1 MSRDPHRFRLTR
13 AGVLN
18 VWQYDEQVFDFAD
31 GRLLLRGTNGA
42 GKSKTLEM
50 LLPFVLDGDKARMTA
65 TGRQGSQL
73 LWLMTDGA
81 TGGGSRTGYLW
92 VELARI
98 DADGQRHVV
107 TCGVGIRH
115 STSARQATTWQFTVP
130 TAVPELVEPDGTPLS
145 APRCRERVAEL
156 GGHSFDAPRAYKEH
170 VGRLLFGLPPH
181 AYDDLLRLLYWLRQ
195 PQVGEDL
202 DPKKLVEMLDES
214 LPALDDDAV
223 RQVGEALD
231 ELAEHGERLER
242 LAAAAGAVTAS
253 ASVYGRY
260 AAAVLRERAAGAR
273 EAERERAAR
282 ARASTQQGAVLEQ
295 VLGALATA
303 EQAGSAAEQA
313 FSQARSRVQVLEAVP
328 LARNQQVLQEK
339 QRRAQELGQVSVR
352 AAVAADHGA
361 DRAQDSRARVER
373 GTTELAAAGARSAA
387 AVDRVQ
393 DALHAC
399 ALPNLATV
407 PDPVAQ
413 AASLA
418 QDVPTARARV
428 TSARAAVGVV
438 RAALTD
444 AENRARSRD
453 GAAQRAAE
461 AERREELAEGLLA
474 DAVRELQD
482 AGERWQAAVRDWAG
496 QVDLP
501 LAVVTADLADELSG
515 LARAAAEPA
524 LQQHRAAQAT
534 AAAARVAAA
543 QRVQELERRRAEV
556 LAERDPAPPA
566 PPLPRP
572 DRDVARGLPLW
583 RLVDVRPGVA
593 TEAESAHLE
602 AALQASGLLDAQVLA
617 DGQVLAGQDTVIMG
631 RDTALAPAGAALG
644 DRTTLADALRADL
657 PADSPVST
665 DVVEWVLASI
675 LLLDRVTGAGP
686 PAVGRDGS
694 WRLGPLMG
702 RAVKPVAQYVG
713 SAART
718 AERTRRL
725 TEADAGL
732 DVALTERDDA
742 AARERAAGVAVAS
755 LQDWLDRIPPA
766 RELGTARVRREERA
780 GAADRAR
787 VEATSRAAELTAAT
801 TELSRVAAVLYR
813 LCSEHDLPGE
823 REPLQLR
830 ADALAA
836 LELRLDALAAEAVRL
851 LSAARRLEE
860 DAEGAERD
868 VEDHRRAGDEAK
880 AARRQA
886 DEAAHESQ
894 ALLDTLGADV
904 QRMQAEL
911 AQAQQAQR
919 SAARGRDVAGREVLA
934 LTGQQGEAR
943 AMLQAAEQ
951 RLAEAVPLLAV
962 ECARIT
968 ALTRV
973 PGLLAAAL
981 GREPSEQERAA
992 LAGLD
997 AVPMPRQVQQ
1007 LLAAWGA
1014 AEPAGPPDANS
1025 VYRDV
1030 AALAAVPAA
1039 DHEPRVVP
1047 VGEHLTVLA
1056 RDGAGAEQPLALVAV
1071 RLTAEVA
1078 RERELLTDRER
1089 TLFEEHLLG
1098 ELGDA
1103 LRSRRAEAADLVAG
1117 MNGLL
1122 AEVKTSQGIRV
1133 RLDWAV
1139 RDDTGA
1145 DVRAAVELLGRTYG
1159 SLAPEEAARLRDA
1172 LSALIEVERAAEPE
1186 RGYTEHLARALD
1198 YRRWSAFSVRL
1209 HRPGVV
1215 AWTTL
1220 TRRTP
1225 LSQGEQ
1231 KVVCYLP
1238 LFAAAAAHFTSV
1250 AGAAPYAPRLIL
1262 LDDAFPK
1269 IDVRTHPL
1277 LFGLL
1282 VDLDLDFVLTSE
1294 RLWGDHETVPSL
1306 AVYEALRAPGERGIA
1321 QYRYTWD
1328 GTTLVGHG

>member
-92 VELARI
+92 VELART

-282 ARASTQQGAVLEQ
+282 ARASTQQGAALEQ

-313 FSQARSRVQVLEAVP
+313 FSQARSRVQVLEAGP

-352 AAVAADHGA
+352 AAAAADHAA

-399 ALPNLATV
+399 ALPGLATV

-428 TSARAAVGVV
+428 TSVRAAVGVV

-524 LQQHRAAQAT
+524 LQQHRAAQAV

-572 DRDVARGLPLW
+572 DRDIAGGLPLW
-583 RLVDVRPGVA
+583 RLVDLRPGVA
-593 TEAESAHLE
+593 TGAESAHLE

-631 RDTALAPAGAALG
+631 RGTAPAAAPRG
-644 DRTTLADALRADL
+644 ETTLADALRADL
-657 PADSPVST
+657 PVDSPVSA

-675 LLLDRVTGAGP
+675 LLLDRVTGTGP

-732 DVALTERDDA
+732 DVALRERDEA
-742 AARERAAGVAVAS
+742 AAAERAAGVAVAS

-766 RELGTARVRREERA
+766 RELRVGRVRREERA

-801 TELSRVAAVLYR
+801 TELSRVVAVLHR

-904 QRMQAEL
+904 QRMQVEL
-911 AQAQQAQR
+911 AQAQQSQR
-919 SAARGRDVAGREVLA
+919 SAARGREAAGREVLA

-943 AMLQAAEQ
+943 AMLHAAEQ
-951 RLAEAVPLLAV
+951 RLAEAVPRLAV

-981 GREPSEQERAA
+981 GRELSEQERAA
-992 LAGLD
+992 LAGLE
-997 AVPMPRQVQQ
+997 AVPMPRPVQQ

-1030 AALAAVPAA
+1030 AALAAGPAA
-1039 DHEPRVVP
+1039 DHEPRVVS

-1056 RDGAGAEQPLALVAV
+1056 RDGAGAEQPLAVVAV

-1103 LRSRRAEAADLVAG
+1103 LRSRRAEAADLVQG

-1122 AEVKTSQGIRV
+1122 AGVKTSQGIRV

-1139 RDDTGA
+1139 REDTGA
-1145 DVRAAVELLGRTYG
+1145 DVRAAVALLGRPHG